1 VAKRTTKHELLKLTK
16 KAEELAAKRVVK
28 EEEEEEEVK
37 IDDDAPAWAK
47 ALLKSNEN

>member
-1 VAKRTTKHELLKLTK
+1 LVKRK
-16 KAEELAAKRVVK
+16 KKK
-28 EEEEEEEVK
+28 EVK

>member
-1 VAKRTTKHELLKLTK
+1 
-16 KAEELAAKRVVK
+16 VVK

>member
-1 VAKRTTKHELLKLTK
+1 
-16 KAEELAAKRVVK
+16 VVK
-28 EEEEEEEVK
+28 KRKKREEVK